1 MKTILLYLLIFYSI
15 LSYSQ
20 INLVTDGGLENWDS
34 TTSLVDWTIENDV
47 SQNTTDFTEGISSAS
62 LKIVGGSNLSPK
74 IKTHVPLESGITYTV
89 RYKHKYVTASFE
101 GSHSVCIKLDKPGSA
116 TSTTACAI
124 PHDNL
129 WATSEITFTPDQTGD
144 YNLSIATSN
153 FFGSNSFEVLV
164 DDVKVF
170 DPLSVSIN
178 NPNIKDSF
186 IIYPTI
192 TDGQIYFDI
201 IEQKE
206 NYKILIF
213 DINGRKYMPKIES
226 NSIDLSFLKSGIYFI
241 NYSTEEKNITKRI
254 IKR

>member
-1 MKTILLYLLIFYSI
+1 MKTKLLYLLTFYSI

-20 INLVTDGGLENWDS
+20 INLVTDGGLENWTS
-34 TTSLVDWTIENDV
+34 TTSLADWTIENDV
-47 SQNTTDFTEGISSAS
+47 SQNTTDFTEGSSSAS
-62 LKIVGGSNLSPK
+62 LKIVGDSYVNPK
-74 IKTHVPLESGITYTV
+74 IKTQVPLESGITYTV
-89 RYKHKYVTASFE
+89 RYKYKYVTASFE
-101 GSHSVCIKLDKPGSA
+101 GSHSVCVKLDKAGSA
-116 TSTTACAI
+116 TSTTSCAI

-129 WATSEITFTPDQTGD
+129 WGTSEITFTPDQTGD
-144 YNLSIATSN
+144 YNLSISTSN

-170 DPLSVSIN
+170 DPLSTSVN
-178 NPNIKDSF
+178 NADIKDSF

-201 IEQKE
+201 IEQQGS
-206 NYKILIF
+206 YKIIIF

-241 NYSTEEKNITKRI
+241 NYSTDGKNITKRI